1 MGTARYSI
9 VVPLYNEQDVVAE
22 LCQRLRT
29 AVARLHGPAEI
40 IFVDDGSADGT
51 LGILKALQF
60 EDKTIR
66 VVSLSRNF
74 GHQAAVSAGLCH
86 AEGDAVAVLD
96 GDLQDP
102 PELLPEFFAKLEEGG
117 TSRTASAAAATV
129 GFRSGWPTSSSTGC
143 STGSPTSTSRSMPA
157 TSARCAAGSWTT

>member
-40 IFVDDGSADGT
+40 IFVDDGSTDGT

-86 AEGDAVAVLD
+86 PEGDVARVLD
-96 GDLQDP
+96 GDPRTRRSFCPSSSQSWKRD
-102 PELLPEFFAKLEEGG
+102 G
-117 TSRTASAAAATV
+117 TSRTASAAAARADLEAA
-129 GFRSGWPTSSSTGC
+129 GLLRPTGC
-143 STGSPTSTSRSMPA
+143 STGSPTSTSRSTPA
-157 TSARCAAGSWTT
+157 TSVR